1 MEEEENDEKAILEQ
15 VFGPSSSSED
25 ESESESESEEEEE
38 EEKWDW
44 VAIEKVKGLWICSNF
59 LSHHHQNHLLSAINS
74 QNWFTSTNNN
84 QAMCFGNLP
93 SWAHQL
99 SHLIHT
105 SSSSILPHHL
115 HSRDPFFDQMIVNM
129 YLPGQGIC
137 PHVDLL
143 RFQDAIAI
151 LSLESSCVMHFT
163 PVVAAADADNSNAS
177 SVPVL
182 LNPGSLVL
190 LSGEARYRWKH
201 EINRNPGFQLWQGIE
216 LEQSRRISITLR
228 KLCPDP

>member
-1 MEEEENDEKAILEQ
+1 MEEEEETDEKAILEQ
-15 VFGPSSSSED
+15 VFGPSSSS
-25 ESESESESEEEEE
+25 SSSEE

-59 LSHHHQNHLLSAINS
+59 LSQRHQNHLLSAINS
-74 QNWFTSTNNN
+74 HNWFTGTGPTTSN

-93 SWAHQL
+93 PWAHQL
-99 SHLIHT
+99 SQLIHT

-115 HSRDPFFDQMIVNM
+115 LSRDPFFDQMIVNM

-163 PVVAAADADNSNAS
+163 PVLAAADADNSNAS

-190 LSGEARYRWKH
+190 LSGEARYHWKH